1 MPETINVCVFC
12 GAIVSPRGQNE
23 NQNRLCE
30 GAFGM
35 AAEKSGA
42 GELGELPP
50 GLAGLVAQAGHA
62 AKARPVER
70 WDPPY
75 CGEIDMRIA
84 ADGAWYYRGSVIARE
99 ALVRLFASILRR
111 EPDGRH
117 VLVTPVEKVG
127 IEVADAP
134 FLAVEV
140 LAEGEGRDAVLTFRT
155 NVGDLVPAGPDH
167 PLRFETEAE
176 TAGLKPYIRVRGG
189 LDALASRALALE
201 LVEMSGEQEGAA
213 GIWSG
218 GMFFLFPDA
227 SIG

>member
-84 ADGAWYYRGSVIARE
+84 AMAHGITGA
-99 ALVRLFASILRR
+99 ALSPGKRWCAFSR
-111 EPDGRH
+111 PSCG
-117 VLVTPVEKVG
+117 
-127 IEVADAP
+127 
-134 FLAVEV
+134 
-140 LAEGEGRDAVLTFRT
+140 
-155 NVGDLVPAGPDH
+155 
-167 PLRFETEAE
+167 
-176 TAGLKPYIRVRGG
+176 
-189 LDALASRALALE
+189 ASRTA
-201 LVEMSGEQEGAA
+201 VTFS
-213 GIWSG
+213 
-218 GMFFLFPDA
+218 
-227 SIG
+227 